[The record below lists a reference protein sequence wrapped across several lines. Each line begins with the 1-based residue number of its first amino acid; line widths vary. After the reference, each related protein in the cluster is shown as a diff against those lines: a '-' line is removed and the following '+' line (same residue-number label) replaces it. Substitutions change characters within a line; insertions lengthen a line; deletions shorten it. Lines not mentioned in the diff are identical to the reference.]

1 MMKMIRT
8 NLFILITAIF
18 VGQSFFIGAYAQTSS
33 DSPFERQFADVK
45 FLDAYFGTKSEKIE
59 VDPGDTN
66 VPFTIVM
73 ANVGT
78 VDITGIRGQLSLP
91 LGFTA
96 SDGKGSLILA
106 DNDDN
111 SLAGKIFTLTFFV
124 NIDKNTGIQQY
135 PGTVKVDYSRLR
147 ESGQRNAY
155 FDFNFKVTGESIFNL
170 KAVDPFLTSIKNNN
184 VVVEISNSGTAPLS
198 NVDIVLQNTQTSVAA
213 TAQSVTN
220 VENVIFD
227 RNHWDVATIE
237 PKSTK
242 YFTFN
247 VYVPENLK
255 EEALHAPLQITYFN
269 AHGDRKTVTRTIDFY
284 VNGLVD
290 ASIYNIDVINLSGKQ
305 TVIGE
310 VFNEGNSNGMFA
322 FVTLEPLGDSNIKK
336 STQYV
341 DELEPDSPVPF
352 NIPIEF
358 DGEPRFGEHDVRIT
372 VRYKD
377 SLRNENIITYDTTI
391 LYKDTSKDSTATFA
405 DFSYLLILGAV
416 LGGGGIAFTK
426 IRKRRKL
433 VQQKAS

>member
-322 FVTLEPLGDSNIKK
+322 FVTLEPLGDSN
-336 STQYV
+336 
-341 DELEPDSPVPF
+341 
-352 NIPIEF
+352 
-358 DGEPRFGEHDVRIT
+358 
-372 VRYKD
+372 
-377 SLRNENIITYDTTI
+377 
-391 LYKDTSKDSTATFA
+391 
-405 DFSYLLILGAV
+405 
-416 LGGGGIAFTK
+416 
-426 IRKRRKL
+426 
-433 VQQKAS
+433 